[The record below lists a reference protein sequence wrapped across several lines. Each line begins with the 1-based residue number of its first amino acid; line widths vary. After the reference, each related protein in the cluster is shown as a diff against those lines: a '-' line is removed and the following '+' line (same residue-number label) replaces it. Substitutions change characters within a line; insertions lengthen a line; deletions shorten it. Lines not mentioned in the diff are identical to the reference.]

1 MQRSLIQGNA
11 LNNVIFFALP
21 FVLSYF
27 LQTLYGLADLFII
40 GQFNGVAA
48 ITAVSIGSQVMH
60 MLTVMIVGLSMGT
73 TVLIARN
80 FGAKAFDKVSHVI
93 GNSAVFFFGLSVVLT
108 LVLLIANSTIV
119 QVMKTPTEA
128 VDFTVDYLM
137 ICFLGVPFV
146 TGYNIIASIFRG
158 LGDSKSPM
166 YIVMVACVVNIILDI
181 ILIGPC
187 NLGPKGAALATTLSQ
202 MISVFI
208 GLVYLK
214 RHSTNMTYQRGDFVP
229 QKVVIG
235 SITKIGL
242 PIALQDGFIQIGFII
257 ITIIAN
263 MRGLTDAAAVG
274 IVEKV
279 ICLVFL
285 VPSALLSTVSA
296 IAAQCVGAQKHLR
309 AKLTLK
315 YASYINCIYS
325 VVVFAVVLLIPEII
339 ISWFVKEGDEGV
351 IRSRAQYL
359 STYIFDVFF
368 AGIHFVFSGFFC
380 AYGRSMLSFIHNII
394 SMVCFRVPGS
404 YLGSVLFP
412 TTLTYMGLATPVGSF
427 VSMLICFVFYH
438 YLKKQGILD
447 GKKLSLADDK

>member
-146 TGYNIIASIFRG
+146 TGYNIIA
-158 LGDSKSPM
+158 
-166 YIVMVACVVNIILDI
+166 
-181 ILIGPC
+181 
-187 NLGPKGAALATTLSQ
+187 
-202 MISVFI
+202 
-208 GLVYLK
+208 
-214 RHSTNMTYQRGDFVP
+214 
-229 QKVVIG
+229 
-235 SITKIGL
+235 
-242 PIALQDGFIQIGFII
+242 
-257 ITIIAN
+257 
-263 MRGLTDAAAVG
+263 
-274 IVEKV
+274 
-279 ICLVFL
+279 
-285 VPSALLSTVSA
+285 
-296 IAAQCVGAQKHLR
+296 
-309 AKLTLK
+309 
-315 YASYINCIYS
+315 
-325 VVVFAVVLLIPEII
+325 
-339 ISWFVKEGDEGV
+339 
-351 IRSRAQYL
+351 
-359 STYIFDVFF
+359 
-368 AGIHFVFSGFFC
+368 
-380 AYGRSMLSFIHNII
+380 
-394 SMVCFRVPGS
+394 
-404 YLGSVLFP
+404 
-412 TTLTYMGLATPVGSF
+412 
-427 VSMLICFVFYH
+427 
-438 YLKKQGILD
+438 
-447 GKKLSLADDK
+447 